1 MLVCSCPWIDGVA
14 VYTEHFVGTCMH
26 GWQVMRLKERLV
38 LAEEELT
45 RFRSTGSHA
54 ASGDGAD
61 VMGRAVCSGSP
72 SSSFST
78 GTCQQPGVDVGG
90 GDHLGDDDLYY
101 VPDYAYA
108 DNSVVEWFILY
119 GLM

>member
-1 MLVCSCPWIDGVA
+1 ML
-14 VYTEHFVGTCMH
+14 T
-26 GWQVMRLKERLV
+26 
-38 LAEEELT
+38 EEELT
-45 RFRSTGSHA
+45 RFRSAGSQSHA
-54 ASGDGAD
+54 VSGGDAGD

-78 GTCQQPGVDVGG
+78 GTCHQPGVGVG
-90 GDHLGDDDLYY
+90 DRLVDDDLLY

-108 DNSVVEWFILY
+108 DNSVVEWFSLY

>member
-1 MLVCSCPWIDGVA
+1 MSSSVHVHGLTVLQYILSISW
-14 VYTEHFVGTCMH
+14 VYA
-26 GWQVMRLKERLV
+26 WQVMRLEQRLV

-45 RFRSTGSHA
+45 RFRSAGSHA
-54 ASGDGAD
+54 VSGDGGD

-90 GDHLGDDDLYY
+90 GDHLGDDDQLLY

-108 DNSVVEWFILY
+108 DNSVAEWFSLY